1 MSNTVVVYIYTDPA
15 FKGDLASTIKVLK
28 HRGFRVVKG
37 DNPDELLFLLQ
48 VGRPAA
54 VIYTLANR
62 ESKSSASY
70 QMVSRRAFDLLV
82 PIVLVGPD
90 DPRDGVLCVYPKGRK
105 TVEKHVPYHSIVE
118 FISEM
123 DENPPST
130 MSRPPDAVKKLTVG
144 RGKTFLNWRGGVPS
158 VPPGSVTHEAVTVPP
173 PAPEMPP
180 SDFDETRPVPQE
192 EMVTKAA
199 SNVET
204 PTGGTGGKFKI
215 VAIAMGAVTMV
226 AIGVVV
232 FLTMRP
238 AAPAPEAF
246 PRISGPIVGSPI
258 AEGHPD
264 EPAPVK
270 AVTPVTPPV
279 SPVPPVPP
287 QPAVEEHQVPKQRP
301 KNRPPIAPPAVA
313 VDSGDQL
320 RFPGHFRDG
329 TATFWFDGY
338 EVEQSFLGIVKA
350 RSATG
355 SITIIGRATI
365 EEIADG
371 KTSLALSRA
380 WAVEKYLIRMGVSPD
395 AIQTNRA
402 DPVEARSDNDERGWA
417 RNRWVEISF
426 D

>member
-1 MSNTVVVYIYTDPA
+1 MNNTVVVYIYTDPA
-15 FKGDLASTIKVLK
+15 FKGDLAATIKVLK

-90 DPRDGVLCVYPKGRK
+90 DPRDGVLCVFPEGRK
-105 TVEKHVPYHSIVE
+105 TVEKHLPYHSIVE
-118 FISEM
+118 FISDM

-130 MSRPPDAVKKLTVG
+130 LSQPPDI
-144 RGKTFLNWRGGVPS
+144 
-158 VPPGSVTHEAVTVPP
+158 
-173 PAPEMPP
+173 PEMPP

-192 EMVTKAA
+192 EMVTKGAPQ
-199 SNVET
+199 VET
-204 PTGGTGGKFKI
+204 TAGGTGGKLKI

-226 AIGVVV
+226 AIGVIV

-238 AAPAPEAF
+238 AAPAPKAF
-246 PRISGPIVGSPI
+246 PRISGPIVGSPV
-258 AEGHPD
+258 AE
-264 EPAPVK
+264 EPPNETAPVE

-279 SPVPPVPP
+279 PPVQP
-287 QPAVEEHQVPKQRP
+287 QPAGEDQVSKQRP
-301 KNRPPIAPPAVA
+301 KNRPPIAPSAVVVGA
-313 VDSGDQL
+313 GDLL

-329 TATFWFDGY
+329 TAIFWFGGS
-338 EVEQSFLGIVKA
+338 EEEQLFLDVVKA
-350 RSATG
+350 RGAVG
-355 SITIIGRATI
+355 RINIFGRATI

-371 KTSLALSRA
+371 KAYLGLSRA
-380 WAVEKYLIRMGVSPD
+380 WAVEKYLIRMGVDPD
-395 AIQTNRA
+395 VIQTSRA
-402 DPVEARSDNDERGWA
+402 EPVNARSDDDELGWP